1 MLRPTRGHG
10 LAGPRI
16 SATGL
21 SPCIAGLS
29 RPFPCRAPVPRRGP
43 ATPGGKPPGLGYCA
57 FARRYLRNHCLFSS
71 PAGTEMFHFPAFP
84 PTALYIQA
92 AATCHHARQ
101 VPPFGHPRINA
112 RLAAPRGL
120 SRPPTSF
127 IGAWCQGIHRVPH
140 SLGHHRNKTLAHTIH
155 KSKPTPHTQP
165 THTTRHAPAR
175 MARTTPTH
183 PHPQRRPTAASHR
196 PAPQPT
202 SPRAPQPANRST
214 TGQPATKPPSHL
226 RPQH

>member
-1 MLRPTRGHG
+1 
-10 LAGPRI
+10 
-16 SATGL
+16 
-21 SPCIAGLS
+21 
-29 RPFPCRAPVPRRGP
+29 
-43 ATPGGKPPGLGYCA
+43 
-57 FARRYLRNHCLFSS
+57 
-71 PAGTEMFHFPAFP
+71 P

-175 MARTTPTH
+175 MARTTPHTPTPTTTTH
-183 PHPQRRPTAASHR
+183 RRQPQPSTSTHQPESPTTSQPINHRPTSHK
-196 PAPQPT
+196 AP
-202 SPRAPQPANRST
+202 
-214 TGQPATKPPSHL
+214 KPPQAPALNNDPWCGVCGIRLFPPTPNSAPPPTTNDRQGNYRPSNHTSH
-226 RPQH
+226 P